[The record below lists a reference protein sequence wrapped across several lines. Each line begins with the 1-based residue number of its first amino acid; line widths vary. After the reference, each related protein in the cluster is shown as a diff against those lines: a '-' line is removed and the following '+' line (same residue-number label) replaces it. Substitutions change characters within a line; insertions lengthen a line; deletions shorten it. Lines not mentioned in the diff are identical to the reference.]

1 MEIICEEEVLGLNP
15 HSTKTSWRT
24 KMLWKYETPKTVD
37 VYVCKKKIN
46 AITEKIGSTTE
57 KLNIFKICIA
67 CTFSVIWLWK
77 KKSSLVWNQNRAKVF
92 IDLGSIFAR

>member
-1 MEIICEEEVLGLNP
+1 MC
-15 HSTKTSWRT
+15 
-24 KMLWKYETPKTVD
+24 M
-37 VYVCKKKIN
+37 YVKKKIN
-46 AITEKIGSTTE
+46 AITEKIGSTTG

-77 KKSSLVWNQNRAKVF
+77 KKRLVLSEIKIEKKFLQVIL